1 MTERYLL
8 DTNILS
14 DMIRNPEGAVA
25 RRYRELDDEQL
36 CTSII
41 VAAELRYGAA
51 KKNSAALTARVT
63 AMLAGLEVVA
73 LDVPADTAY
82 ARLRVELER
91 IGNPVGPHD
100 LLIAAQ
106 ALSLDMVIVTANE
119 RAFSRVPGLKVQN
132 WIRSLPN

>member
-1 MTERYLL
+1 VTERYLL

-14 DMIRNPEGAVA
+14 DMIRNPDGAVA
-25 RRYRELDDEQL
+25 RRYREHDDEQL

-51 KKNSAALTARVT
+51 KKNSAGLTARVAET
-63 AMLAGLEVVA
+63 LAGLEVVA
-73 LDVPADTAY
+73 LDMPADAAY

-106 ALSLDMVIVTANE
+106 AMSLDMVMVTANE
-119 RAFSRVPGLKVQN
+119 REFSRIPGLKVEN
-132 WIRSLPN
+132 WMRPLPN

>member
-1 MTERYLL
+1 VTERYLL

-14 DMIRNPEGAVA
+14 DMIRNPDGSSA

-51 KKNSAALTARVT
+51 KKNSASLTARI
-63 AMLAGLEVVA
+63 AEMLAGLEVVA
-73 LDVPADTAY
+73 LDTPTDAAY

-119 RAFSRVPGLKVQN
+119 REFSRVPGLKVEN
-132 WIRSLPN
+132 WMRPLPN

>member
-1 MTERYLL
+1 VIERYLL

-14 DMIRNPEGAVA
+14 DMIRNPEGSAA

-51 KKNSAALTARVT
+51 KKNSASLTARIEET
-63 AMLAGLEVVA
+63 LAGIEVVA
-73 LDVPADTAY
+73 LDIPTDTVY
-82 ARLRVELER
+82 GRLRVELER

-119 RAFSRVPGLKVQN
+119 REFSRVPGLKIEN
-132 WIRSLPN
+132 WMRTRQT